1 MTAQEKPDEVQ
12 GGRVRNVFHPSDFSP
27 SSEVVLAHAL
37 KIALLRKAGLDVM
50 HVASDGNVE
59 WPDLAGV
66 RPMLERWGLLPP
78 GSRRADV
85 ITLGI
90 HVRKV
95 MAVHRNPVRAVLTYL
110 ESNPT
115 DLIVLGARQE
125 EGRMRWLQT
134 SVAQPISEGAGAMT
148 LFIPEGQSGFVS
160 RQDGSISLT
169 NILVPIA
176 KDPPAQP
183 ALEAVRRITDEL
195 KLAAGTVMLLHVG
208 QSGDIPTVETPRD
221 GRWAWTT
228 IVKEGDVVDAIV
240 QSAMEIE
247 AGLVVMTTNGRSGF
261 LDALRGSHSE
271 RVLSKIHCPLLN
283 LPVGSLLG

>member
-1 MTAQEKPDEVQ
+1 VTEQEKPDEVQ
-12 GGRVRNVFHPSDFSP
+12 GGRVRNVFHPSDFLP

-59 WPDLAGV
+59 WPELAGV

-110 ESNPT
+110 ASNPT

-148 LFIPEGQSGFVS
+148 LFIPEGQHGFVS
-160 RQDGSISLT
+160 RQDGSISLAS
-169 NILVPIA
+169 ILTRSP
-176 KDPPAQP
+176 KNLQHN
-183 ALEAVRRITDEL
+183 RRL
-195 KLAAGTVMLLHVG
+195 KRCVA
-208 QSGDIPTVETPRD
+208 SPT
-221 GRWAWTT
+221 
-228 IVKEGDVVDAIV
+228 
-240 QSAMEIE
+240 S
-247 AGLVVMTTNGRSGF
+247 
-261 LDALRGSHSE
+261 
-271 RVLSKIHCPLLN
+271 
-283 LPVGSLLG
+283 